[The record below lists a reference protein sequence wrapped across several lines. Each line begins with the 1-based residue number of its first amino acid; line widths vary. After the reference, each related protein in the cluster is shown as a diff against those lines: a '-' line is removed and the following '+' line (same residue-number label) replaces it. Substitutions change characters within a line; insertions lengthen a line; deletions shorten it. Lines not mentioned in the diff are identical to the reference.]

1 MDNLEE
7 MDRFLEKFNLS
18 RLNQEEIEIMNS
30 PITSTEIDAVIKKIS
45 QKTKAQDQM
54 ASQENS
60 IKHLEKS

>member
-7 MDRFLEKFNLS
+7 MNIFLDKFNLS
-18 RLNQEEIEIMNS
+18 RLNQKEIEIMNN
-30 PITSTEIDAVIKKIS
+30 PIIGTEMEAEMKIS
-45 QKTKAQDQM
+45 QKTKTQDQM

>member
-7 MDRFLEKFNLS
+7 MDRYVEKISLQ
-18 RLNQEEIEIMNS
+18 RLNQEEIEIMNN
-30 PITSTEIDAVIKKIS
+30 PIIGTEMEAEMKIS
-45 QKTKAQDQM
+45 QKTKTQDQM